1 MHCHLQRPTRLP
13 PVRPIAGVALV
24 SVLLVVALASAFA
37 SQMVSR
43 QALTVAHARQ
53 VFHGA
58 QAREYAFGADAFARQ
73 LLFEDWSADSTR
85 DTLLEAWSLPGEP
98 FEIEGGLIELTI
110 VDLERRLNLNAVNQP
125 KNLQRLKQLMAN
137 LELDPNLA
145 DAWRDWIDWD
155 ETIYGFG
162 AEDGDYLMAIPPY
175 RAANQAA
182 ASTTSMLAVKGFS
195 RAVHERLAPY
205 VAAFPGDQLKVNVN
219 TVGAEVLRTL
229 GPGLTPEAIE
239 VMMESPREFQNVAE
253 AKTQYPGLSA
263 SEEVLTVTSE
273 FFEVR
278 IRVELDGARAE
289 LISMLHRNPASGE
302 IRLLRRNFGRRVP
315 SIYDVGPVE
324 DEDAPNS

>member
-1 MHCHLQRPTRLP
+1 M
-13 PVRPIAGVALV
+13 
-24 SVLLVVALASAFA
+24 LLVVALASALA

-53 VFHGA
+53 VFDGA
-58 QAREYAFGADAFARQ
+58 QAREYAFGAEAFARQ
-73 LLFEDWSADSTR
+73 LLFEDWSTDSTR

-98 FEIEGGLIELTI
+98 FEIEGGLIELTV

-125 KNLQRLKQLMAN
+125 ENLQRLKQLMAN

-155 ETIYGFG
+155 EAIYGFG
-162 AEDGDYLMAIPPY
+162 AEDEDYLLAAPPY

-195 RAVHERLAPY
+195 GAVHERLAPF
-205 VAAFPGDQLKVNVN
+205 VAALPVEQLKVNVN
-219 TVGAEVLRTL
+219 TAGAEVLRTL
-229 GPGLTPEAIE
+229 GNSLTPEVIE
-239 VMMESPREFQNVAE
+239 VMLDSPREFRNVAE
-253 AKTQYPGLSA
+253 AKTQYPGLAA
-263 SEEVLTVTSE
+263 SEDVLTVISE

-302 IRLLRRNFGRRVP
+302 IRLLRRNLGRRVP
-315 SIYDVGPVE
+315 SIYEAGFVP
-324 DEDAPNS
+324 DEDARNG